1 MTLET
6 ATAARKRSTGVEDG
20 RASIR
25 AIAILLG
32 ILQLLIGGLWSGT
45 PSYWADEAA
54 TLSAA
59 GRAFPEMLRLLSGTD
74 AVHGAY
80 YGIQGVW
87 LSLVGTGAFPA
98 RLTSVAAVA
107 MTVSGVVLL
116 GARLAGR
123 RAGAYAGVAALFLP
137 GLAWTGLE
145 LRSYSFSAMLA
156 VATLLML
163 EAALRRGGTARWVGY
178 AMALTMSV
186 WVFVFAVLLVLPAA
200 ALARSRK
207 AGAAWWWSTGAA
219 AVASLPIVAVTS
231 QQTSQVTWIGND
243 PRQLME
249 SMFVGQYFFGQRSNG
264 ASESWFAHAAVA
276 LALLTLAVLCWFI
289 HRAIQDRRSE
299 QVLLVAAWVAAPTLI
314 LVGVTLLGKP
324 LYVERYLTFTAPGLC
339 LWVGLA
345 LAAMPK
351 RAGLAAL
358 TAFCLLATP
367 VLVLQKTQDAKRDNY
382 EAIARFVDFEKEP
395 GAAVIHATIQS
406 KGVGIAYPDQ
416 FAGLE
421 DVAQAEGPVESAE
434 FWGRNMPPDVL
445 PVDELAGR
453 QVFVLTQTLYPHDH
467 PLMADPYRLLKA
479 DPYAAQLL
487 DAGCRLDGEPFV
499 NTYIVYVLD
508 C

>member
-1 MTLET
+1 MTPET
-6 ATAARKRSTGVEDG
+6 ATTARTRSTGVEDG

-25 AIAILLG
+25 AIAVLLG

-54 TLSAA
+54 TLSVA
-59 GRAFPEMLRLLSGTD
+59 GRPFPEMLRLLSGTD
-74 AVHGAY
+74 AVHGVY
-80 YGIQGVW
+80 YGMQSAW
-87 LSLVGTGAFPA
+87 MSLVGTAAFPA

-107 MTVSGVVLL
+107 LTVSGVVLL

-163 EAALRRGGTARWVGY
+163 ESALRRGGTARWVGY
-178 AMALTMSV
+178 AIALTMSV
-186 WVFVFAVLLVLPAA
+186 WVFVFAVLLILPAA

-219 AVASLPIVAVTS
+219 AIASLPIVAVTS
-231 QQTSQVTWIGND
+231 RQTGQVTWISDD
-243 PRQLME
+243 PWQLME
-249 SMFVGQYFFGQRSNG
+249 SVFVGQYFFGQRSNQ
-264 ASESWFAHAAVA
+264 AFESWFAHAAVA
-276 LALLTLAVLCWFI
+276 LALLTLAVLCWFTY
-289 HRAIQDRRSE
+289 RAVRDRCSE
-299 QVLLVAAWVAAPTLI
+299 HVMLVAAWVAAPTLI

-351 RAGLAAL
+351 RAGLAVL
-358 TAFCLLATP
+358 TAFCLLAAP
-367 VLVLQKTQDAKRDNY
+367 VLVVQKTEDAKRDNY
-382 EAIARFVDFEKEP
+382 AAMARYVDTEKKP
-395 GAAVIHATIQS
+395 GAAVIHSTIQS
-406 KGVGIAYPDQ
+406 KGVGIAYPDE

-421 DVAQAEGPVESAE
+421 DVAQAKGPMESAE
-434 FWGRNMPPDVL
+434 FWGRNMPPDAL

-453 QVFVLTQTLYPHDH
+453 QVFVLTQTLYPPDH
-467 PLMADPYRLLKA
+467 PLMAGPYRLLSG

-487 DAGCRLDGEPFV
+487 NAGCRLDGDPFV
-499 NTYIVYVLD
+499 NTYIVYVLE